1 MLSLPPT
8 DKNQHEVHIRL
19 ADWVEINLV
28 VGDEPV
34 VSVTDLTA
42 ALTADPP
49 DSADDS
55 ETRERFSDEAEQL
68 ADEAFA
74 ELGERAK
81 WLTESYPLAIDGGIA
96 TVRDAVSNLDLWRFV
111 ALLRARQLYPGNL
124 GDDGVDSGELFEE
137 LTSHAVGAYIGAGLE
152 ERIRFGV
159 AGGRRGGGLPQQLR
173 DAIPA
178 LSALMHER
186 PGASPTRNGGDYK
199 ADVIAWRPFGDK
211 RGGQTVMIGQATIS
225 EGKWM
230 QKEPARKW
238 TDSQTGVVRAINFIA
253 RPLTAVAFVETLSTV
268 PDDTLNGLPPSFSS
282 VPFDRLRLLS
292 VLSEGDLPQQ
302 LQSDIASWV
311 DKTIERL
318 PR

>member
-1 MLSLPPT
+1 
-8 DKNQHEVHIRL
+8 
-19 ADWVEINLV
+19 
-28 VGDEPV
+28 
-34 VSVTDLTA
+34 
-42 ALTADPP
+42 
-49 DSADDS
+49 
-55 ETRERFSDEAEQL
+55 
-68 ADEAFA
+68 
-74 ELGERAK
+74 
-81 WLTESYPLAIDGGIA
+81 
-96 TVRDAVSNLDLWRFV
+96 
-111 ALLRARQLYPGNL
+111 
-124 GDDGVDSGELFEE
+124 
-137 LTSHAVGAYIGAGLE
+137 
-152 ERIRFGV
+152 
-159 AGGRRGGGLPQQLR
+159 
-173 DAIPA
+173 
-178 LSALMHER
+178 
-186 PGASPTRNGGDYK
+186 
-199 ADVIAWRPFGDK
+199 
-211 RGGQTVMIGQATIS
+211 MIGQATIS